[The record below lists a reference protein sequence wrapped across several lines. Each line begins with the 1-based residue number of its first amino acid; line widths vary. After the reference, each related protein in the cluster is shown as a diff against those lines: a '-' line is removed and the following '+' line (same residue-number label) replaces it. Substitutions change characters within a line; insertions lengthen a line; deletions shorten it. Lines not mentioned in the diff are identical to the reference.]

1 MSTLFKK
8 YMNIINESL
17 NKKSLNKKIEFNQL
31 DEKTKKNIEFD
42 IFTLKQKIEN
52 DIIEYF
58 EVNSPNQNVYIF

>member
-1 MSTLFKK
+1 
-8 YMNIINESL
+8 MNIINESL